1 MGPRKLK
8 CLVCRPFPAMKV
20 KLIIYWNYFFFIS
33 RVLLAYRH
41 FTITIIFLKVDH
53 NRDKREILVVLNAVH
68 QMIIEQRQHLD
79 NLVVKTPFG
88 PQEVNRQ
95 PEHPVRE
102 GLH

>member
-8 CLVCRPFPAMKV
+8 YLVKV
-20 KLIIYWNYFFFIS
+20 KLIFYWNWFFFS
-33 RVLLAYRH
+33 FHEFYWPRH

-53 NRDKREILVVLNAVH
+53 NRGKREILVVLNAVH
-68 QMIIEQRQHLD
+68 QMIIEQRQHLG
-79 NLVVKTPFG
+79 NLVVKTPFV

-95 PEHPVRE
+95 HEHLVRE

>member
-1 MGPRKLK
+1 MLSESKTNFL
-8 CLVCRPFPAMKV
+8 L
-20 KLIIYWNYFFFIS
+20 KLIFFF
-33 RVLLAYRH
+33 H
-41 FTITIIFLKVDH
+41 FTSFIGLDILQLQNIFLKVDH
-53 NRDKREILVVLNAVH
+53 NRGKREILVVLNAVH
-68 QMIIEQRQHLD
+68 QMIIEQRQHLG

>member
-1 MGPRKLK
+1 MLSESKTNFL
-8 CLVCRPFPAMKV
+8 L
-20 KLIIYWNYFFFIS
+20 KLIFFSFHEFYWP
-33 RVLLAYRH
+33 RH

-53 NRDKREILVVLNAVH
+53 NRGKREILVVLNAVH
-68 QMIIEQRQHLD
+68 QMIIEQRQHLG

>member
-8 CLVCRPFPAMKV
+8 CLVCRPFTEMKV
-20 KLIIYWNYFFFIS
+20 KLISYWFWFYLISQVFFGLDIY
-33 RVLLAYRH
+33 
-41 FTITIIFLKVDH
+41 FTITIFKVDH
-53 NRDKREILVVLNAVH
+53 NPGKREILVVLNAAH
-68 QMIIEQRQHLD
+68 QMIIEQRQHLG

>member
-1 MGPRKLK
+1 MLSMQAISCNESKTDNLLKL
-8 CLVCRPFPAMKV
+8 
-20 KLIIYWNYFFFIS
+20 FFFIS

-53 NRDKREILVVLNAVH
+53 NRGKREILVVLNAVH